1 MNMNYH
7 QRLQHYKQGLGK
19 ISKEEFNYSNTKYLQ
34 VRSVVEFMDVI
45 GYDYHPYNDTFVFQE
60 LYNRDLGFKGCQTLS
75 FLTASNLHNDQWTKG
90 NFTNG
95 YLVPE
100 FSFVPKMDGGYY
112 ETTFK
117 IDAYT
122 LNKAKAA
129 KIVEQVFI
137 HASNHGFKCYKDQV
151 KLCDESY
158 EALFLNPIIKGDAV

>member
-1 MNMNYH
+1 MNKQ

-19 ISKEEFNYSNTKYLQ
+19 INQEEFNYSNTKYLQ
-34 VRSVVEFMDVI
+34 VRSVVSFMEAL
-45 GYDYHPYNDTFVFQE
+45 GYDYYPYADTFMP
-60 LYNRDLGFKGCQTLS
+60 RDSWKFMFKGCTTLS
-75 FLTASNLHNDQWTKG
+75 FLTATNLHNTDWTRG
-90 NFTNG
+90 TFNNG
-95 YLVPE
+95 YLVPN
-100 FSFVPKMDGGYY
+100 FSFVPKMDGGCY

-137 HASNHGFKCYKDQV
+137 HASNQGFKCYKDQV

-158 EALFLNPIIKGDAV
+158 EVLFLNPIIETEPVR

>member
-1 MNMNYH
+1 MNK
-7 QRLQHYKQGLGK
+7 QERLQRYQITKGCK
-19 ISKEEFNYSNTKYLQ
+19 INQEEFNYSNTKYLQ
-34 VRSVVEFMDVI
+34 VRSVVEFMDKL
-45 GYDYHPYNDTFVFQE
+45 GYDYYPYNDTFMFKNHHQ
-60 LYNRDLGFKGCQTLS
+60 GFKGCNTLS
-75 FLTASNLHNDQWTKG
+75 FLTATRLHNDQWTKG
-90 NFTNG
+90 NFNNG
-95 YLVPE
+95 YLVPN

-137 HASNHGFKCYKDQV
+137 HASNHGFKCYKEQV

-158 EALFLNPIIKGDAV
+158 EALFLNPIIETEPVR